1 LNLILLYYLTN
12 PQAVSVDPFA
22 GSMLT
27 LPRIREMVEEMLE
40 AEKKWL
46 PQFK

>member
-1 LNLILLYYLTN
+1 LYYLTHS
-12 PQAVSVDPFA
+12 QAVSVDSFA

-27 LPRIREMVEEMLE
+27 LPRIREMVDEMLE